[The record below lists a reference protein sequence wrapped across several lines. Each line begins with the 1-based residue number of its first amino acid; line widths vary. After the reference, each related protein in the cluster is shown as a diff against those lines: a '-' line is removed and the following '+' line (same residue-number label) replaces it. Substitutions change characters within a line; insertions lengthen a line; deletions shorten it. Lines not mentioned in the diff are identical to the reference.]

1 MNYQK
6 KMSAREV
13 VAVVISSATVLGAI
27 VYWWIQID
35 GVLEMFK
42 LANGG

>member
-1 MNYQK
+1 MNDQK
-6 KMSAREV
+6 KMSTREI
-13 VAVVISSATVLGAI
+13 VAIVFSSATVLGAI

-35 GVLEMFK
+35 GVLAMLK

>member
-1 MNYQK
+1 MHDK
-6 KMSAREV
+6 KQISPREI
-13 VAVVISSATVLGAI
+13 VAIVISSATVLGAI

-42 LANGG
+42 LANSG